1 MTPQARFGAILLG
14 AMVLASGAAA
24 AESTA
29 KPHTCAARLKDVTAA
44 KALADVKLEE
54 EYERSDAQA
63 YLIRLELSVTKKKL
77 VDALAKCGAACTPP
91 AAPTISK

>member
-1 MTPQARFGAILLG
+1 MTAQVRLAAILVG
-14 AMVLASGAAA
+14 ACFLASGATAA
-24 AESTA
+24 VLAQPE
-29 KPHTCAARLKDVTAA
+29 TCAVRLKDVTAA

-77 VDALAKCGAACTPP
+77 ADALGKCGAACAPATPQT
-91 AAPTISK
+91 APK